1 MLRGLYISATG
12 MVTLQK
18 NMDTVINNM
27 TNAETTGYK
36 QDTFLSRSFRDVLIE
51 RINDP
56 SVLRQVRQVGPLNYG
71 VHVDEIATSITQGG
85 MEQTDRSADL
95 ALTGNAFFTVQA
107 EGGER
112 YTRAGNF
119 SINDQGV
126 LCTAAGEPV
135 LGQNGPV
142 NVGGGD
148 FTVDSLGGIWVGGQ
162 QVDTLRLAGFEDPAV
177 LRKEGGNLFYAY
189 NANPGEAT
197 DYSVR
202 QGFLETSNVD
212 LSTVMVDMMSVYRAY
227 ETNQRMIQMI
237 DSTLEKAVNQIGNV

>member
-56 SVLRQVRQVGPLNYG
+56 SVLRQVREVGPLNYG
-71 VHVDEIATSITQGG
+71 IHVDEIATSVTQGA
-85 MEQTDRSADL
+85 MEQTGRSADL
-95 ALTGNAFFTVQA
+95 ALTGNAFFAVQTPQ
-107 EGGER
+107 GER

-119 SINDQGV
+119 TVNEQGV
-126 LCTAAGEPV
+126 LCTPAGEPV
-135 LGQNGPV
+135 LGQNGV
-142 NVGGGD
+142 LNVGTGD
-148 FTVDSLGGIWVGGQ
+148 FTVDSTGGVWAGGQ
-162 QVDTLRLAGFEDPAV
+162 QVGALRLVGFEDPTV

-189 NANPGEAT
+189 NANPGQPT
-197 DYSVR
+197 DYTVR

-212 LSTVMVDMMSVYRAY
+212 LSTVMVDMMTVYRAY

-237 DSTLEKAVNQIGNV
+237 DSTLDKAVNQVGNV